1 MRRRYATL
9 LMLITLGGCASQTDQ
24 PKPFENELY
33 DGRPVETFNS
43 DAAPLTEVEA
53 IKRGDYALK
62 GNNTDLALYEYI
74 RSLDFP
80 DAQYRDKTL
89 YTIGRIHQSRGNLE
103 LSEKAYLLA
112 IDANPNNIKVLQQ
125 LGSNYTKQ
133 GDVEQGESYFIRAIN
148 ADQLRLASREKL
160 ALNSVSITAIEQLS
174 SDNQSPALAYMG
186 LGILYDVK
194 AKHHVAKAF
203 YQHALK
209 IEPKSSKA
217 LMNMGYSYYMSGEY
231 DNAKRYTVAALEQDK
246 TNERAQ
252 NNLALIYL
260 ATGEEQRALNVFMR
274 FMDAPE
280 ALNNVGYFLMLQ
292 GKPEKAIPYL
302 QQAIDKKPSY
312 YKVANENL
320 ERALLEVRANTS
332 DANSGSAANSGAA
345 AVTTITTQ

>member
-1 MRRRYATL
+1 MSKFAVIL
-9 LMLITLGGCASQTDQ
+9 VSLALGACSTQNTQ

-33 DGRPVETFNS
+33 DGRAVETFNS
-43 DAAPLTEVEA
+43 EAAPLTEVEA

-62 GNNTDLALYEYI
+62 GNNTDLALYEYL

-80 DAQYRDKTL
+80 NTQHRDKTL
-89 YTIGRIHQSRGNLE
+89 FTIGRIHQSRDNLE
-103 LSEKAYLLA
+103 LSEKAYLMALE
-112 IDANPNNIKVLQQ
+112 ANPNNIKVLEQ

-148 ADQLRLASREKL
+148 ADQLRLASRETI
-160 ALNSVSITAIEQLS
+160 ALNSISIASIDKLS

-194 AKHHVAKAF
+194 AQHDVAKAL
-203 YQHALK
+203 YKHALR

-217 LMNMGYSYYMSGEY
+217 LMNMGYSYYMSGDY
-231 DNAKRYTVAALEQDK
+231 DNAKRYTMSALEQDQ
-246 TNERAQ
+246 NNQRAQ

-260 ATGEEQRALNVFMR
+260 ASGEEQRALNVFMK

-292 GKPEKAIPYL
+292 GKPERAIPYL

-320 ERALLEVRANTS
+320 ERALLEVRAN
-332 DANSGSAANSGAA
+332 AAEKGTE
-345 AVTTITTQ
+345 TTVQ

>member
-1 MRRRYATL
+1 MNKMILTALSIVL
-9 LMLITLGGCASQTDQ
+9 LSGCVSNNTQ
-24 PKPFENELY
+24 PKPFDNALY
-33 DGRPVETFNS
+33 DGRPVETLSS
-43 DAAPLTEVEA
+43 DAAPMTETEA

-62 GNNTDLALYEYI
+62 NNNTDLALYEYL

-80 DAQYRDKTL
+80 DTQYRDKTL
-89 YTIGRIHQSRGNLE
+89 YTVGRIHQSRGNLD
-103 LSEKAYLLA
+103 LSEQAYLLA
-112 IDANPNNIKVLQQ
+112 LEANPNNIQVLEQ

-133 GDVEQGESYFIRAIN
+133 GDTKQGESYFLRAIN
-148 ADQLRLASREKL
+148 ADQLRLASRNKL
-160 ALNSVSITAIEQLS
+160 DSSNVSVEQIDKLS
-174 SDNQSPALAYMG
+174 SDDKSPALAYMG

-194 AKHHVAKAF
+194 ASHDVAKGF
-203 YQHALK
+203 YRHALQ

-231 DNAKRYTVAALEQDK
+231 EPAKRYTQAALEQDS
-246 TNERAQ
+246 NNQRAQ

-260 ATGEEQRALNVFMR
+260 AEGEAQRALNVFMR

-292 GKPEKAIPYL
+292 GKPEDAIPFL

-320 ERALLEVRANTS
+320 ERALLEVRANSS
-332 DANSGSAANSGAA
+332 DSTR
-345 AVTTITTQ
+345 VKVQ

>member
-1 MRRRYATL
+1 MIRRSTIFIM
-9 LMLITLGGCASQTDQ
+9 LMILVGCASSQNT

-33 DGRPVETFNS
+33 DGRPVETF
-43 DAAPLTEVEA
+43 DTEAAPMTEVEA

-62 GNNTDLALYEYI
+62 GNNTDLALYEYV

-80 DAQYRDKTL
+80 NAQYKDKTL
-89 YTIGRIHQSRGNLE
+89 YTIGRIHQARGNFE
-103 LSEKAYLLA
+103 LSEKAYLMALE
-112 IDANPNNIKVLQQ
+112 ANPNNIKVLEQ

-148 ADQLRLASREKL
+148 ADQLRLVSRETI
-160 ALNSVSITAIEQLS
+160 ALNSISIASIDKLS

-194 AKHHVAKAF
+194 AQHDVAKAL
-203 YQHALK
+203 YKHALR

-217 LMNMGYSYYMSGEY
+217 LMNMGYSYYMSGDY
-231 DNAKRYTVAALEQDK
+231 DNAKRYTMSALDQDQ
-246 TNERAQ
+246 NNQRAQ

-260 ATGEEQRALNVFMR
+260 ASGEEQRALNVFMK

-292 GKPEKAIPYL
+292 GKPERAIPYL

-320 ERALLEVRANTS
+320 ERALLEVRAN
-332 DANSGSAANSGAA
+332 AAEKGTA
-345 AVTTITTQ
+345 TTVQ